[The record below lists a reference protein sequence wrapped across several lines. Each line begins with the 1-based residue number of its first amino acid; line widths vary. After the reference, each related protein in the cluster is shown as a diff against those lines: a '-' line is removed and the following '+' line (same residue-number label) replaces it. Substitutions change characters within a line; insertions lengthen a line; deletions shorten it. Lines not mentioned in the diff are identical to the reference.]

1 MLSVSSPLASAA
13 KRGATKCRLRTTL
26 LPQRSSQV
34 VKPAQ
39 AGTLTTPLPESC
51 RAASSARIASR
62 ALWSAVSYLCVYL
75 QWKSVHPPSQASP
88 LVGVSNTPTP
98 LRRKFP
104 HVSQSVGDLASEAG
118 SAASVL
124 EPAPGPHQ
132 ARTRPAPARTRPAP
146 GPRQGFF
153 SDVTQ
158 FDLTDFAGQK
168 RDLRT
173 MEAVAGEIGHCFVVG
188 ARHQLRASTALPG
201 RFAETLDSPPTGQ
214 LENFSQRLS
223 A

>member
-1 MLSVSSPLASAA
+1 MAFRPFGEVSSVI
-13 KRGATKCRLRTTL
+13 RG
-26 LPQRSSQV
+26 
-34 VKPAQ
+34 
-39 AGTLTTPLPESC
+39 
-51 RAASSARIASR
+51 
-62 ALWSAVSYLCVYL
+62 
-75 QWKSVHPPSQASP
+75 SVFVFDTPPSQASP

-132 ARTRPAPARTRPAP
+132 ARTRPAP
-146 GPRQGFF
+146 GFF

-168 RDLRT
+168 RDLS
-173 MEAVAGEIGHCFVVG
+173 VAGEIGHCFVVG
-188 ARHQLRASTALPG
+188 ARHQLRASM
-201 RFAETLDSPPTGQ
+201 
-214 LENFSQRLS
+214 S
-223 A
+223 AGWRGSAG

>member
-1 MLSVSSPLASAA
+1 MIRGSVFVFD
-13 KRGATKCRLRTTL
+13 T
-26 LPQRSSQV
+26 
-34 VKPAQ
+34 
-39 AGTLTTPLPESC
+39 
-51 RAASSARIASR
+51 
-62 ALWSAVSYLCVYL
+62 
-75 QWKSVHPPSQASP
+75 PPSQTSP

-98 LRRKFP
+98 LRHKFP

-132 ARTRPAPARTRPAP
+132 ARARPAP
-146 GPRQGFF
+146 GPHQARA

-173 MEAVAGEIGHCFVVG
+173 MEPVAGEIGHCFVVG
-188 ARHQLRASTALPG
+188 ARHQLRASM
-201 RFAETLDSPPTGQ
+201 
-214 LENFSQRLS
+214 S
-223 A
+223 AGWRGSAG

>member
-1 MLSVSSPLASAA
+1 MLYEFITQGCCTFAARPHRSFVAFRPFGEVSSVI
-13 KRGATKCRLRTTL
+13 RG
-26 LPQRSSQV
+26 
-34 VKPAQ
+34 
-39 AGTLTTPLPESC
+39 
-51 RAASSARIASR
+51 
-62 ALWSAVSYLCVYL
+62 
-75 QWKSVHPPSQASP
+75 SVFVFDTPPSQASP

-104 HVSQSVGDLASEAG
+104 HVSQSVVASKAG

-132 ARTRPAPARTRPAP
+132 ARTRPAPGPHQARTRPAP

-173 MEAVAGEIGHCFVVG
+173 MEPVAGEIGHCFVVG
-188 ARHQLRASTALPG
+188 ARHQLRASM
-201 RFAETLDSPPTGQ
+201 
-214 LENFSQRLS
+214 S
-223 A
+223 AGWRGSAG